1 MLPTEALLPL
11 QHGVIEGFKVLGGI
25 GVAEEPVESR
35 PDEQRAE
42 ERSLRVV
49 GFGEEQLLRPGE
61 SFGIELLQ
69 GWVGRNQRIL
79 QSPGPKAEFLS
90 MFALQHCGE
99 ARRLQHCLQEQRQP
113 SAPGTCEPPPALLLE
128 PCAPGSQL

>member
-25 GVAEEPVESR
+25 GVAEEPVKSR

-49 GFGEEQLLRPGE
+49 GFGEEQLLRPRE

-69 GWVGRNQRIL
+69 GWVG
-79 QSPGPKAEFLS
+79 
-90 MFALQHCGE
+90 
-99 ARRLQHCLQEQRQP
+99 
-113 SAPGTCEPPPALLLE
+113 
-128 PCAPGSQL
+128 